1 MVAGTPVQRHHEEDD
16 DILSQ
21 GSGGGN
27 RVRWTDLKSS
37 QELLLAELGV
47 RLIVVDEMRGENQEY
62 LIWLE
67 QLDSS
72 VVL

>member
-1 MVAGTPVQRHHEEDD
+1 MMAGSPVKRHHEDD

-21 GSGGGN
+21 GSDGGN
-27 RVRWTDLKSS
+27 REGWTDSRGN
-37 QELLLAELGV
+37 QELVLTGLGV
-47 RLIVVDEMRGENQEY
+47 GLIVVDEMKRDDKDY

-72 VVL
+72 AFP